1 MPITAGRLGALLFFA
16 LLASLPSILGSSSF
30 FIFFLTA
37 FFIFMILTMGLQF
50 LIGHAGILSLG
61 HAAFFGVGA
70 YCSAILTGR
79 YGWPFLAALPVAG
92 LLAGACGLLMSP
104 IIRLKEVYFAMASFA
119 FGIVLTEVF
128 THWKS
133 MTGGHDG
140 FPMIPFAA
148 LGSYQLDTPGKLYY
162 LVLAF
167 LVAHYVFYKAIIAS
181 TFGRSLNA
189 MRQNEA
195 GAKSA
200 GLNIVALKIWAIL
213 IASASAGLAGALYA
227 HLNGSVSPQMFHWTQ
242 SVTLLTM
249 VVVGGT
255 NSIAGLFC
263 ATFLLMYLT
272 QYLRFLSEYNTL
284 VNGVILTLFV
294 IFLPS
299 GIGGLLTRAR
309 ALISARVPQTTGSG
323 ARP

>member
-1 MPITAGRLGALLFFA
+1 
-16 LLASLPSILGSSSF
+16 
-30 FIFFLTA
+30 
-37 FFIFMILTMGLQF
+37 
-50 LIGHAGILSLG
+50 LI
-61 HAAFFGVGA
+61 
-70 YCSAILTGR
+70 
-79 YGWPFLAALPVAG
+79 
-92 LLAGACGLLMSP
+92 
-104 IIRLKEVYFAMASFA
+104 
-119 FGIVLTEVF
+119 
-128 THWKS
+128 
-133 MTGGHDG
+133 
-140 FPMIPFAA
+140 
-148 LGSYQLDTPGKLYY
+148 
-162 LVLAF
+162 
-167 LVAHYVFYKAIIAS
+167 AHYIFYKTIIAS

-299 GIGGLLTRAR
+299 GIGGLITRAR
-309 ALISARVPQTTGSG
+309 TLLSARAPRATASG

>member
-1 MPITAGRLGALLFFA
+1 MSTTSGKLGALLFFA
-16 LLASLPSILGSSSF
+16 LLAVVPSILGGSSF

-104 IIRLKEVYFAMASFA
+104 IIRLREVYFAMASFA

-162 LVLAF
+162 LVL
-167 LVAHYVFYKAIIAS
+167 LLLIAHYFFYQVIIGS

-200 GLNIVALKIWAIL
+200 GLNIVALKICAIL
-213 IASASAGLAGALYA
+213 IAATSAGLAGALYA

-255 NSIAGLFC
+255 NSMAGLFC
-263 ATFLLMYLT
+263 GTFLLMYLT

-284 VNGVILTLFV
+284 VNGAILTLFV

-299 GIGGLLTRAR
+299 GIGGLLTQAR
-309 ALISARVPQTTGSG
+309 NLISARLLRVTANS